1 MSKYNELHINV
12 YECGDCGVII
22 TENKYY
28 TTMICKKCSVI
39 NALDDA
45 LENIATDDNEST
57 LNIKLADFLLTTDK
71 RGLDEILADNLDDD
85 LTELWEILN
94 KFNPSGNFLTDEMDN
109 DLAFTTDEWD
119 GICTEMAWIKED
131 LN

>member
-1 MSKYNELHINV
+1 
-12 YECGDCGVII
+12 
-22 TENKYY
+22 
-28 TTMICKKCSVI
+28 MICKKCSVI